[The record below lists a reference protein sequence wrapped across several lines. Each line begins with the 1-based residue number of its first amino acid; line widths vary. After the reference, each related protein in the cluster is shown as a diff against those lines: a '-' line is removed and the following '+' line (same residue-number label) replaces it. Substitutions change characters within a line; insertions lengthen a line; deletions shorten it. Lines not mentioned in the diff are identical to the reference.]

1 MSLALKRDNNQEY
14 VTKTELVYML
24 RTTYNTISHA
34 IRTGRLAIYL
44 IDGKIKI
51 NLAEAK
57 DVLPRSVRNRDLFM
71 S

>member
-1 MSLALKRDNNQEY
+1 MNLAFKPDETQEY

-24 RTTYNTISHA
+24 RTTYHTISHA
-34 IRTGRLAIYL
+34 IRTGRLAIHL

-57 DVLPRSVRNRDLFM
+57 EVLPRSIRNRDLFD
-71 S
+71 